1 MTAVAGDQLPVE
13 IQDSETIVRA
23 TKTPHHV
30 NKNQTRLRPSAFR
43 PPPGETTISVMR
55 QLMGDDFCKNKGVEI
70 CGEEYI
76 GLATITAIE
85 IRCRGSLVLDHRV
98 DFRGHAHID
107 HQLPPIPRDEPPP
120 PDLLQ
125 QYDDRCK
132 KLAAAAVFHKDPS
145 PKVAGWAGEPL
156 LLTSRLPDPTPA
168 APQAD
173 PSAQA

>member
-98 DFRGHAHID
+98 DFPVAAGKAANLVGERPMPSIARFGRLAYPMRGEVTNRAVLGRERHGRPGIRSGWPAVGTTWV
-107 HQLPPIPRDEPPP
+107 
-120 PDLLQ
+120 
-125 QYDDRCK
+125 
-132 KLAAAAVFHKDPS
+132 AANSEA
-145 PKVAGWAGEPL
+145 
-156 LLTSRLPDPTPA
+156 
-168 APQAD
+168 
-173 PSAQA
+173 